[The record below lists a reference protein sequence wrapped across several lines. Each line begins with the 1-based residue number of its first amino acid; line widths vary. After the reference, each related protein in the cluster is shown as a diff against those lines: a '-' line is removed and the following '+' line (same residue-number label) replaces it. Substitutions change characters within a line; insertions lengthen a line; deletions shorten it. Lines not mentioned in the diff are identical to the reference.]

1 MERILDMA
9 RSLGREIGQ
18 HERFA
23 RFRKAEHAVES
34 DEAARGLRQSLE
46 TQAEKIARL
55 EYTQQPVEPQDKR
68 KLMELRNQAHANP
81 LLQELARAEA
91 DYMELMNK
99 VNRAML
105 QELYPSEKT

>member
-1 MERILDMA
+1 
-9 RSLGREIGQ
+9 
-18 HERFA
+18 
-23 RFRKAEHAVES
+23 
-34 DEAARGLRQSLE
+34 
-46 TQAEKIARL
+46 
-55 EYTQQPVEPQDKR
+55 
-68 KLMELRNQAHANP
+68 MELRNQAHANP